1 MMEDKIKLNDS
12 GVLYDPVEHTYTLNG
27 KSLQGITTTLV
38 ERAYPKDKTYEGIS
52 ENMLR
57 HAARRGTDCHLSVQK
72 YYEDGFPLYGYEEIT
87 ERARQ
92 LLESVKL
99 TPVRFE
105 YVVTDYE
112 TYASP
117 IDIVCVNDKGEIC
130 IVDMKY
136 TAKLLYE
143 HVTLQ
148 TSIYKRFFSLV
159 NPKLTAKHLY
169 VLWIHTNDNHTVMEN
184 GIYELTPCDD
194 KFIDDLIAADRA
206 NETFDVTKYYGE
218 LPKTVAQVEDYM
230 VQLSN
235 LVKEKTD
242 ELNEIKNG
250 LCKMMLERGIKS
262 YSSKRLSF
270 MTVTPKPRE
279 SFDSAR
285 FKADNPEEYAKYIKT
300 SEVKPSVRIT
310 IKE

>member
-1 MMEDKIKLNDS
+1 MKEEKIKLNEC
-12 GVLYDPVEHTYTLNG
+12 GVLYDPIIHTYSLDG
-27 KSLQGITTTLV
+27 KPLQGITGTLID
-38 ERAYPKDKTYEGIS
+38 RAYPKDDTYAGAS
-52 ENMLR
+52 EEQLR
-57 HAARRGTDCHLSVQK
+57 HAARRGSNCHASVQK
-72 YYEDGFPLYGYEEIT
+72 YFEEGFSTYGYEDIT

-92 LLESVKL
+92 LLESASL
-99 TPVRFE
+99 TPIRFE
-105 YVVTDYE
+105 YVVTDFQD
-112 TYASP
+112 YASP
-117 IDIVCVNDKGEIC
+117 IDIVCINDKGEIC

-143 HVTLQ
+143 QVTLQ

-159 NPKLTAKHLY
+159 NPSLTAKHLY
-169 VLWIHTNDNHTVMEN
+169 VLWIHTNDNHVVMEN
-184 GIYELTPCDD
+184 GIYELNPCEDE
-194 KFIDDLIAADRA
+194 FIDDLIAADKA

-250 LCKMMLERGIKS
+250 LCKMMLDYGIKS

-270 MTVTPKPRE
+270 VAATPKPRE
-279 SFDSAR
+279 SFDTTR
-285 FKADNPEEYAKYIKT
+285 FKADHPEEYAKYIKT